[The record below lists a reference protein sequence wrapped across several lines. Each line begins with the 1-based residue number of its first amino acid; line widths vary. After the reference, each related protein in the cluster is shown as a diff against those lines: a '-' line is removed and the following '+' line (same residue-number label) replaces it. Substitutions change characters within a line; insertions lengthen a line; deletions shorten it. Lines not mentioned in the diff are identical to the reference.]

1 MMRLLAT
8 DHSRIAFEGN
18 LRGTELFE
26 MDGGSHEEGGQ
37 LKRASTAPPLDFV
50 VLPLTKAASA
60 EIEKA
65 IYSKIGF
72 TRYDGIVHVQIES
85 EREIAFAAYDNFD
98 RGSVVV
104 NAMVPPSA
112 LDDLVRSHVLR
123 GYSPTTRTGL

>member
-8 DHSRIAFEGN
+8 DHSRIAFEGS

-26 MDGGSHEEGGQ
+26 MDGGAHEEGGQ

-72 TRYDGIVHVQIES
+72 TRYDGSSTFRSSQS
-85 EREIAFAAYDNFD
+85 ERSHSLHTTTSIE
-98 RGSVVV
+98 
-104 NAMVPPSA
+104 VPSLSTPWCRHPHWMIS
-112 LDDLVRSHVLR
+112 
-123 GYSPTTRTGL
+123 